1 MTSQFQ
7 NIDVLIDAII
17 TISVLYDFGWYW
29 GAFFVANMVFRK
41 LRSRLHFGLEIK
53 LFRPGPFIEP

>member
-17 TISVLYDFGWYW
+17 PISVLYDFGWYW

-41 LRSRLHFGLEIK
+41 LRSGLYFGLK
-53 LFRPGPFIEP
+53 N